1 MTLWAVLPP
10 MTNFIACEATI
21 FGPCFVGLDFLAL
34 ALAFDVFTNFGCIL
48 DGRCWTLSFADAPLP
63 MFLLYSSVPHH
74 QHVLGFVLGAHIQ
87 LGSLK
92 HGVQFGY

>member
-10 MTNFIACEATI
+10 VTDLIAYEAAI
-21 FGPCFVGLDFLAL
+21 LGPSFVWLNLLAL

-48 DGRCWTLSFADAPLP
+48 DGRCWTLSFTDAPLP

-92 HGVQFGY
+92 HGVQFG